1 MARLGTIIQHLE
13 QTFHVKIYG
22 AYEASCSV
30 DGAEFLTDRFDKD
43 SMFHPATLY
52 LCCFTDLPKYQ
63 INANLLLIG
72 CPSDSASPASNHL
85 VITEQLSL
93 VDVFN
98 TIEEEILRYHRQ
110 KIKRE
115 EMFNALYSGNG
126 IQGILNTAYTYL
138 GNPITLCDTSF
149 SVIYFSPKFNDS
161 LNLDYSNSRAY
172 LKEIK
177 IQNMRDNH
185 IIDKL
190 YTQKTPFITRIEQ
203 FPYDWV
209 FVSVWI
215 RHSMIAYLCIRA
227 LNHEIT
233 EYDLEYIEVLSQMI
247 SVEMQKDQAYSNPT
261 GYKYEYFLTELLDGH
276 YDRSEYILHQLTQLG
291 HKLSPV
297 YHILICHF
305 RDDASPHMSM
315 QYYCDQVLG
324 ILPGSMVLISQDSL
338 TILLPTEKQQPFSA
352 AVEKKLLTFLKLNN
366 MLVGVSF
373 AYYDILLSPYYRR
386 QLLELF
392 NMEYIKKCDDFIIY
406 YEDHFLEHHFSF
418 FEDANFLKASIHPHI
433 ILLQQHDQKNHT
445 DYKYTLETYLRNNRN
460 ATATAASLNIHKSS
474 LFYRLSKMEELF
486 QIDINNSKLLFAY
499 EYSLHIL
506 EYQSNTEKIIF

>member
-1 MARLGTIIQHLE
+1 MARLGTIIQQLE
-13 QTFHVKIYG
+13 KVFHIKICGDYN
-22 AYEASCSV
+22 ASCFI
-30 DGAEFLTDRFDKD
+30 DGTEFLTNHFDKN
-43 SMFHPATLY
+43 SMFYSTTLY
-52 LCCFTDLPKYQ
+52 LCCFSNLPKYKL
-63 INANLLLIG
+63 NANLLLIG
-72 CPSDSASPASNHL
+72 CPTDYIPSAVGLLTIVENL
-85 VITEQLSL
+85 NLM
-93 VDVFN
+93 DVFN
-98 TIEEEILRYHRQ
+98 TIEDEILKYHRQ

-115 EMFNALYSGNG
+115 EMFDALYSGNG
-126 IQGILNTAYTYL
+126 IQGILNIAYTYL

-149 SVIYFSPKFNDS
+149 SIIYSSPKFNDF
-161 LNLDYSNSRAY
+161 LNLDYSNNRAF

-190 YTQKTPFITRIEQ
+190 YAQKSPFITRIEE

-227 LNHEIT
+227 LNREIT

-297 YHILICHF
+297 YHILIFHF
-305 RDDASPHMSM
+305 RDDTSPHLSM
-315 QYYCDQVLG
+315 QYYCDQILS
-324 ILPGSMVLISQDSL
+324 ILPGSMVLIVQNSL
-338 TILLPTEKQQPFSA
+338 TTLLPTEKQQPFSEST
-352 AVEKKLLTFLKLNN
+352 EKKLLIFLKLNN
-366 MLVGVSF
+366 MIVGVSF
-373 AYYDILLSPYYRR
+373 AYYDIQLSPYYYR

-392 NMEYIKKCDDFIIY
+392 SIEYIKKCDNFIIY
-406 YEDHFLEHHFSF
+406 YEDYFIEHHFNLF
-418 FEDANFLKASIHPHI
+418 KDINFLKASIHPHI
-433 ILLQQHDQKNHT
+433 VLLYQYDQENHT
-445 DYKYTLETYLRNNRN
+445 DYRYTLEAYLENNRN
-460 ATATAASLNIHKSS
+460 STATATSLNIHKST
-474 LFYRLSKMEELF
+474 LFYRLSKMAELF
-486 QIDINNSKLLFAY
+486 QIDINNSKLLFSY

-506 EYQSNTEKIIF
+506 KYLANIEKI